1 MKGEK
6 RGGKEQ
12 IFHPPPLP
20 PPTMS
25 VNTTTTIPYTF
36 LPIIKDLQSS
46 DSLHQLLFIDLPT
59 CPGGG
64 TLISHL
70 AQRALHAILNVTTTT
85 TSSSVTVVVD
95 ALMEA
100 TWEKIHLG
108 IWHTVPVIWREAYS
122 LACLLH
128 ASSLLTFTQGEG
140 HRYRNGST
148 TNNSQEALR
157 MMDLAAIMG
166 GPTLMRPYVDIFITL
181 LYDIC
186 TDGTTSK
193 NTGDSGTGG
202 SEEEAMEKKMV
213 QWQQTK
219 TEEELHSLIPK
230 RSLSSS
236 AAFHQIQTDHLP
248 SLEAFAHKYMPG
260 YNNSNNNN
268 NNSSSSEGQPVIVTG
283 VLDSWPALELW
294 KHPSYLIHKAGNRT
308 IPVEVGSH
316 YVDEEWGTRLMTV
329 AELLD
334 RSHMIDSGN
343 TIDNDSGNTAKKV
356 HYLAQHALFDQIRC
370 LRSDIIQPDYCSLG
384 TDTPT
389 VNAWIGPGGTITP
402 LHTDPHHNLLCQV
415 IGRKYIRLYPPSASS
430 GMYPHQDGLLTN
442 TSQIIDIENNG
453 GEGDNN
459 NKEEE
464 RYPEFRKQQ
473 WMECVLKPGDV
484 LYIPPLWWHYV
495 KSLETSI
502 SVSWWWQ

>member
-1 MKGEK
+1 
-6 RGGKEQ
+6 
-12 IFHPPPLP
+12 
-20 PPTMS
+20 
-25 VNTTTTIPYTF
+25 
-36 LPIIKDLQSS
+36 
-46 DSLHQLLFIDLPT
+46 
-59 CPGGG
+59 
-64 TLISHL
+64 
-70 AQRALHAILNVTTTT
+70 
-85 TSSSVTVVVD
+85 
-95 ALMEA
+95 MEA

-128 ASSLLTFTQGEG
+128 ASSLLTFIQGEG
-140 HRYRNGST
+140 HRDGNGST
-148 TNNSQEALR
+148 NYSQEALR

-181 LYDIC
+181 LQDIG
-186 TDGTTSK
+186 TDGI
-193 NTGDSGTGG
+193 
-202 SEEEAMEKKMV
+202 EEEALEKKMV

-236 AAFHQIQTDHLP
+236 AVFHQIQRDHLP
-248 SLEAFAHKYMPG
+248 SLEVFAQKYMPC
-260 YNNSNNNN
+260 SNNNS
-268 NNSSSSEGQPVIVTG
+268 SSSSEGQPVIVTG
-283 VLDSWPALELW
+283 ALDSWPALELW
-294 KHPSYLIHKAGNRT
+294 KHPSHLIRKAGNRT

-329 AELLD
+329 AELLV
-334 RSHMIDSGN
+334 SSNMIDSDTSDGGSG
-343 TIDNDSGNTAKKV
+343 DNVDNGTANITKKV
-356 HYLAQHALFDQIRC
+356 HYLAQHALFDQIKC

-384 TDTPT
+384 TDTETPA

-415 IGRKYIRLYPPSASS
+415 VGRKYIRLYPPSASS

-442 TSQIIDIENNG
+442 TSQIIDIENSG
-453 GEGDNN
+453 GEGDNNN